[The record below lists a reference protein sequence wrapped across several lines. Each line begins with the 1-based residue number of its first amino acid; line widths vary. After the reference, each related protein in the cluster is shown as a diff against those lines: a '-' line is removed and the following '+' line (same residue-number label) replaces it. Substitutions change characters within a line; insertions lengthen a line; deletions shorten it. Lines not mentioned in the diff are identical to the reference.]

1 MLAIRALAAGAEE
14 PGLGW
19 LVWVLLLV
27 FVLMVF
33 LGWLVWS
40 KGWLKQEEEV
50 VHDDH
55 AHAEHDHGHAHASE
69 SEPQPVHPA
78 PEPEPLPVQ
87 PPVPDDLTT
96 LEGIGPK
103 VSKLLAGAGITTFAS
118 LAQADLGQLR
128 ELLDG
133 AGYRYMEPAGWVAQA
148 KLAAAGD
155 AEGLQK
161 LQDEL
166 KGGRFKG

>member
-19 LVWVLLLV
+19 LVWALLLV

-33 LGWLVWS
+33 LGWLAWS
-40 KGWLKQEEEV
+40 KGWLKQEEEI
-50 VHDDH
+50 VHADH
-55 AHAEHDHGHAHASE
+55 AHGRVHASE
-69 SEPQPVHPA
+69 SESQPVHPA
-78 PEPEPLPVQ
+78 
-87 PPVPDDLTT
+87 PDDLTT

-128 ELLDG
+128 ELLD
-133 AGYRYMEPAGWVAQA
+133 
-148 KLAAAGD
+148 
-155 AEGLQK
+155 
-161 LQDEL
+161 
-166 KGGRFKG
+166 